1 MIKKFEGS
9 PTTTHTVLCIEIL
22 QLTRNTIMKY
32 LILLAAFFVSVD
44 VSAQDATVLAEP
56 HHIVVDSKDNVFVT
70 RKYGL
75 VKIAPNGTIANLSKQ
90 GPVIGGMDRAWHDL
104 IIDSKDNMYAHDGK
118 EIYKIVVSADNIVTL
133 TRFAGQ
139 QWSYKLEDGPLATAG
154 INSIGLMAI
163 DKNDNLYF
171 TDSADKIKDTI
182 GTNFVTDNFN
192 LSEAARKVEK
202 KNRKAFNVIRKIS
215 PDGIVSTLKTP
226 DGKFILPNQISGMA
240 IDLQGNIIFGSYS
253 FGRFVGKID
262 LATGAITLVAGQP
275 YKREWCP
282 IYTQGP
288 IATAE
293 FVEPENIIVNKKGE
307 ILVADQRINRIIKI
321 ADGRMSTLAGGN
333 IIDDCSGNIAGSSEN
348 GNRDGRALT
357 ALFGSPKGMAY
368 DSKGNLYLADTANH
382 SIRKLSPDGMVSTFA
397 K

>member
-1 MIKKFEGS
+1 
-9 PTTTHTVLCIEIL
+9 
-22 QLTRNTIMKY
+22 MKY
-32 LILLAAFFVSVD
+32 LVLFAAFFVSVN

-56 HHIVVDSKDNVFVT
+56 QHIVVDSKDNVFVT

-75 VKIAPNGTIANLSKQ
+75 VKVAPDGTITNLSKQ
-90 GPVIGGMDRAWHDL
+90 GPVIGGMDRVWYDL
-104 IIDSKDNMYAHDGK
+104 IIDSKDNMYAHTGK
-118 EIYKIVVSADNIVTL
+118 EIYKIVVSSDNIVTL

-154 INSIGLMAI
+154 INSIGLMTI
-163 DKNDNLYF
+163 DKNDNIYL

-192 LSEAARKVEK
+192 LSESAKKVEK

-215 PDGIVSTLKTP
+215 SDGIVSTLKTP
-226 DGKFILPNQISGMA
+226 DGRFILPNQISGMA

-262 LATGAITLVAGQP
+262 VATGAITLVAGQP

-282 IYTQGP
+282 VYTQGP

-293 FVEPENIIVNKKGE
+293 FVEPETIIVNKKGE
-307 ILVADQRINRIIKI
+307 ILFTDQRINRVIKI
-321 ADGRMSTLAGGN
+321 DDGRVSTLVGGN
-333 IIDDCSGNIAGSSEN
+333 IIDPCSANIAGRSQE
-348 GNRDGRALT
+348 GNRDGKALT
-357 ALFGSPKGMAY
+357 ALFYGAKGMAY
-368 DSKGNLYLADTANH
+368 DSKGNLYITDTGNH
-382 SIRKLSPDGMVSTFA
+382 AIRKLSPDGKVTTFA

>member
-1 MIKKFEGS
+1 MKQFCLVLVCLL
-9 PTTTHTVLCIEIL
+9 TVAISS
-22 QLTRNTIMKY
+22 
-32 LILLAAFFVSVD
+32 F
-44 VSAQDATVLAEP
+44 AQ
-56 HHIVVDSKDNVFVT
+56 S
-70 RKYGL
+70 
-75 VKIAPNGTIANLSKQ
+75 
-90 GPVIGGMDRAWHDL
+90 
-104 IIDSKDNMYAHDGK
+104 
-118 EIYKIVVSADNIVTL
+118 
-133 TRFAGQ
+133 
-139 QWSYKLEDGPLATAG
+139 
-154 INSIGLMAI
+154 MAI
-163 DKNDNLYF
+163 D
-171 TDSADKIKDTI
+171 
-182 GTNFVTDNFN
+182 
-192 LSEAARKVEK
+192 
-202 KNRKAFNVIRKIS
+202 
-215 PDGIVSTLKTP
+215 P
-226 DGKFILPNQISGMA
+226 
-240 IDLQGNIIFGSYS
+240 QGNIIFGSYS

-348 GNRDGRALT
+348 GNRDGKALT

-368 DSKGNLYLADTANH
+368 DSKGNLFIADTANNC
-382 SIRKLSPDGMVSTFA
+382 IRKLSPEGMVTTFA

>member
-1 MIKKFEGS
+1 
-9 PTTTHTVLCIEIL
+9 
-22 QLTRNTIMKY
+22 MKY
-32 LILLAAFFVSVD
+32 IVLIAVFFVSLN

-56 HHIVVDSKDNVFVT
+56 QHIVVDSKDNVFVT

-75 VKIAPNGTIANLSKQ
+75 VKIAPDGTITNLSKQ
-90 GPVIGGMDRAWHDL
+90 GPVIGGMDRAWYDL

-118 EIYKIVVSADNIVTL
+118 EIYKIVVSRDNIVTL

-139 QWSYKLEDGPLATAG
+139 QWSSKLEDGPLATAG

-163 DKNDNLYF
+163 DKNDNIYF
-171 TDSADKIKDTI
+171 TDSADKIKDVI

-192 LSEAARKVEK
+192 LSESAKKVEK
-202 KNRKAFNVIRKIS
+202 KNRKAFNLIRKIS
-215 PDGIVSTLKTP
+215 PEGIISTLKTP

-262 LATGAITLVAGQP
+262 VVTGAITLVAGQP

-282 IYTQGP
+282 VYTQGP

-293 FVEPENIIVNKKGE
+293 FVEPETMIVNKKGE
-307 ILVADQRINRIIKI
+307 ILFTDQRINRVIKI
-321 ADGRMSTLAGGN
+321 ADGRVSTLAGGN
-333 IIDDCSGNIAGSSEN
+333 IIDPCSANIAGRSQE
-348 GNRDGRALT
+348 GNRDGKALT
-357 ALFGSPKGMAY
+357 ALFNGAKGMAY
-368 DSKGNLYLADTANH
+368 DSKGNLYITDTANH
-382 SIRKLSPDGMVSTFA
+382 SVRKLSPDGMVSTFA